1 MIHTSTFYDSWT
13 SNYRTRDTSGG
24 RWVAFYKIENCLVW
38 LKEFSWPVFADCPLH
53 LVSLRPLTM
62 DYNSLALETRAVG
75 GGWRSN
81 VLTRRYRSIRSRS
94 QLISGQGW
102 IYLIALLC
110 FLYISY
116 FGFVMKNKYEEQN
129 EQNKTHPISG
139 QGWIGEQTQVQ
150 DKVKWK

>member
-1 MIHTSTFYDSWT
+1 MGDGWRSIRLGIVWSDSK
-13 SNYRTRDTSGG
+13 NFPGQ
-24 RWVAFYKIENCLVW
+24 
-38 LKEFSWPVFADCPLH
+38 FSQTARSSFNI
-53 LVSLRPLTM
+53 SLEPLTM
-62 DYNSLALETRAVG
+62 DYSLVLETRAVG

-116 FGFVMKNKYEEQN
+116 FGFVIKNKYKEQN

-150 DKVKWK
+150 DKVK

>member
-1 MIHTSTFYDSWT
+1 
-13 SNYRTRDTSGG
+13 
-24 RWVAFYKIENCLVW
+24 
-38 LKEFSWPVFADCPLH
+38 
-53 LVSLRPLTM
+53 M

-116 FGFVMKNKYEEQN
+116 FGFVIKNKYKEQN

-150 DKVKWK
+150 DKVK